1 MLPELASNLHLCSCH
16 RSCAQIQAS
25 QHWTQSHGTSNE
37 LASPLP
43 YGMQKAVTLRTSQ
56 PPCSVLRGL
65 SLMLRDLEAPAFPNS
80 PTVAP
85 ALGMRASLLLPLCA
99 QLRLLVPQ
107 PPSCLANEGLG
118 THVLALFLICSVSSS
133 SETMIFSSKTV
144 MNC

>member
-1 MLPELASNLHLCSCH
+1 MLPELASNLHLYSCH

-25 QHWTQSHGTSNE
+25 QHWSQSHGTSND
-37 LASPLP
+37 LASLLP

-56 PPCSVLRGL
+56 PPRSVLRGL
-65 SLMLRDLEAPAFPNS
+65 SLMPCDLEAPAFPNS

-99 QLRLLVPQ
+99 QLRLLM
-107 PPSCLANEGLG
+107 SSLLAGLANERLG

-133 SETMIFSSKTV
+133 SETMIFSS
-144 MNC
+144 